1 MSAPAVVRALK
12 ILSQKDKIRLAEA
25 KEIAYKVSITALWSL
40 ESFLERVQ
48 EHDQRGRC
56 ICVCRV
62 RRVGYFMER
71 VMARDQWYLD
81 YDEPSWSRTEFVF
94 FRTFF
99 FFFLFSDACFFV
111 GCWCVPLA
119 AWWVSILVI
128 LFSDINSHRST
139 FVLGGSVDGSKP
151 GPLGITPDQM
161 TDEYIFC
168 NGPFPLLFPLN
179 SQRPAFSSTSITN
192 FYPFKR

>member
-1 MSAPAVVRALK
+1 MIKEGVAFAY
-12 ILSQKDKIRLAEA
+12 AES
-25 KEIAYKVSITALWSL
+25 EGLVI
-40 ESFLERVQ
+40 
-48 EHDQRGRC
+48 
-56 ICVCRV
+56 
-62 RRVGYFMER
+62 
-71 VMARDQWYLD
+71 
-81 YDEPSWSRTEFVF
+81 SWSVLWINDIWTVMSLLGRGLSLCSFVP
-94 FRTFF
+94 F

-119 AWWVSILVI
+119 AWWASILVI

-179 SQRPAFSSTSITN
+179 SQRPAFSSTSITK